1 MTFNSLIDA
10 SPVPENRAKLPK
22 EVKKINKWL
31 GVSQNSEILKDILE
45 VAAAIINIKENK
57 QTIEG
62 NNKGR
67 DRIVLFSFIN
77 SKTSLFHEI
86 LLKFNCTLVNII
98 GPKKFSF
105 QPIRGLKLAG

>member
-1 MTFNSLIDA
+1 MTFDSIIDA
-10 SPVPENRAKLPK
+10 TPIPENKAKLPK
-22 EVKKINKWL
+22 EVKRINKWL

-67 DRIVLFSFIN
+67 EWSFFPPQTFHFFMKFYCNKILIILIKN
-77 SKTSLFHEI
+77 SMSVD
-86 LLKFNCTLVNII
+86 C
-98 GPKKFSF
+98 
-105 QPIRGLKLAG
+105 

>member
-1 MTFNSLIDA
+1 MTFDSLIDA
-10 SPVPENRAKLPK
+10 TPIPENRAKLPK
-22 EVKKINKWL
+22 EVKRINKWL

-67 DRIVLFSFIN
+67 EWSF
-77 SKTSLFHEI
+77 F
-86 LLKFNCTLVNII
+86 
-98 GPKKFSF
+98 P
-105 QPIRGLKLAG
+105 P